1 MLSRQKERVLAYQ
14 CAGHCALIP
23 PELLQ
28 AWCFDNPLSGVTALN
43 NDRSALLQGQ
53 TITSRRL
60 SLLCFMLSDSLL
72 RIFLYLMIV
81 IAIDRLLRKDAF
93 VLMHN
98 QVRLS
103 G

>member
-23 PELLQ
+23 PELL
-28 AWCFDNPLSGVTALN
+28 AWCFDNPLNGVTALN